1 MERNIQLLAID
12 LDGTTV
18 HPNNTISERVLATVA
33 AARATG
39 LRIVIATGRN
49 SVGASHYAARFGL
62 DGPVIAQQGG
72 LIYDHPTNV
81 VLHRLRLPH
90 DLACELVAYE
100 IANPHWHTVIYQ
112 DEHVFVTNGD
122 YFAHRDG
129 LVGWNPVIVPDLCNV
144 LDSRDPDKILFML
157 DEHLTHGVL
166 REVTAIVGERALVVQ
181 SHAQFVEVNP
191 LGADK
196 GTALSWLA
204 GRLGIAR
211 DNVMAIG
218 DQHNDSSMLAWAGVS
233 VAMGNAR
240 EDIKALAGWVAPS
253 IDDDGAAVAIEKYVL
268 S

>member
-1 MERNIQLLAID
+1 MEHNIQLLAID

-18 HPNNTISERVLATVA
+18 KHDNSISDRVIAAVA
-33 AARATG
+33 AARAAG
-39 LRIVIATGRN
+39 VRVVIATGRN
-49 SVGASHYAARFGL
+49 SVGASHFANRFDL
-62 DGPVIAQQGG
+62 QGPLIAQQGG
-72 LIYDHPTNV
+72 LIFDFPTNV

-90 DLACELVAYE
+90 ALACELVAYE
-100 IANPHWHTVIYQ
+100 VANPHWRTVIYQ

-144 LDSRDPDKILFML
+144 LNSQDPDKILFML
-157 DEHLTHGVL
+157 DEDQTASVL
-166 REVTAIVGERALVVQ
+166 QDMANIVGARALVVQ

-196 GTALSWLA
+196 GTALAWLA

-211 DNVMAIG
+211 ERVMAIG
-218 DQHNDSSMLAWAGVS
+218 DQHNDSTMLSWAGLS

-240 EDIKALAGWVAPS
+240 EDIKALARWVAP
-253 IDDDGAAVAIEKYVL
+253 DVVDDGAAVAIEKFVL
-268 S
+268 A